1 MCSSGSGTPKANG
14 TQECECKSSTQGKLT
29 AEVISND
36 GFLGY
41 VVGYINYDNLKIGE
55 MNATSYRNGT
65 ITGFLSNYSLNKTI
79 LSISPYISDTSD
91 INIRING
98 AIFKFKFIRNEN
110 GISQFTCDKFM
121 FNQESEYTIEF
132 LN

>member
-1 MCSSGSGTPKANG
+1 M
-14 TQECECKSSTQGKLT
+14 T

-36 GFLGY
+36 SFLGY
-41 VVGYINYDNLKIGE
+41 VVGYINVDNLKIGE

-91 INIRING
+91 INVRING
-98 AIFKFKFIRNEN
+98 AIFKFKFIGNQN
-110 GISQFTCDKFM
+110 DVSQFTCVKFM
-121 FNQESEYTIEF
+121 FNPESEYTIEF